1 MNFTLS
7 EFNSKDGAAMPFE
20 VAQNITELMNNLQV
34 LRDFYRKP
42 IIINSGY
49 RSPEHNRKI
58 GGVKGS
64 RHVLGLAADI
74 VVKGVDPTD
83 VARTIEMLIRQ
94 GKMKQGGV
102 GRYKNFTH
110 YDIRGTQARW
120 IGKY

>member
-7 EFNSKDGAAMPFE
+7 EFNSKDGAAMPLE

-42 IIINSGY
+42 ITINSGY
-49 RSPEHNRKI
+49 RSPEHNKKI
-58 GGVKGS
+58 GGVTNSK
-64 RHVLGLAADI
+64 HVLGLAADI
-74 VVKGVDPTD
+74 VVKGVDPSD

-94 GKMKQGGV
+94 GKMKEGGV

-110 YDIRGTQARW
+110 YDHRGTKARW
-120 IGKY
+120 LGKY